1 MIPTSDLDAA
11 VIKSDTA
18 ISSDLRDD
26 LRAAA
31 APLEDVPDRLK
42 DWYVVFGR

>member
-1 MIPTSDLDAA
+1 MIPTLDLDAA

-18 ISSDLRDD
+18 ISSDLKEA

-31 APLEDVPDRLK
+31 ASLEDIPDRLR